1 MIPSTHIQMKERTNS
16 IKLPSDV
23 YTYEADISPS
33 ASCVHTIII
42 MTKNS
47 KVVRMD
53 CLLASSGN
61 GN

>member
-1 MIPSTHIQMKERTNS
+1 MIPSNHRQMKERTNS

-33 ASCVHTIII
+33 ASCVHTII

-47 KVVRMD
+47 KVVLMD
-53 CLLASSGN
+53 RLVG
-61 GN
+61 